1 MEFLNKK
8 DQKYYSKMLKR
19 SMQRAGPYKIKN
31 LVLNYS
37 ETNIKVAK
45 MKNEKMLLDYCGLAN
60 EYSQNI
66 CFIILAK
73 KITQTFLYKK
83 EHVVV
88 YCSINWRVN
97 KIKKVLPN
105 EIIPYEVGT
114 EYAFIMSPNLF
125 EYLKIEINDK
135 LRI

>member
-19 SMQRAGPYKIKN
+19 SMQRLGPYKVKN
-31 LVLNYS
+31 LILNYN

-45 MKNEKMLLDYCGLAN
+45 MKSEKMLLDYCGLSN
-60 EYSQNI
+60 EYSQNM

-83 EHVVV
+83 EYIIV
-88 YCSINWRVN
+88 YCSIDWKVN
-97 KIKKVLPN
+97 KIKKILPN
-105 EIIPYEVGT
+105 QIIASEANN

>member
-8 DQKYYSKMLKR
+8 DQKYHSKMLKR
-19 SMQRAGPYKIKN
+19 SMQRMGPYKIKN
-31 LVLNYS
+31 LILNYN

-45 MKNEKMLLDYCGLAN
+45 MKSEKMLLDYCGLAN
-60 EYSQNI
+60 EYNQNM

-73 KITQTFLYKK
+73 KITQNFLYKR
-83 EHVVV
+83 EYIVV

-97 KIKKVLPN
+97 KIKKILPN
-105 EIIPYEVGT
+105 KIISYEAGS

-125 EYLKIEINDK
+125 EYLKIQIDDK

>member
-19 SMQRAGPYKIKN
+19 SMQRLGPYKVKN
-31 LVLNYS
+31 LILNYN

-45 MKNEKMLLDYCGLAN
+45 MKSEKMLFDYCGLSN
-60 EYSQNI
+60 EYSQNM

-83 EHVVV
+83 EYVIV

-105 EIIPYEVGT
+105 KIIACEANN

>member
-19 SMQRAGPYKIKN
+19 SMQRLGPYKVKN
-31 LVLNYS
+31 LVLNYN

-45 MKNEKMLLDYCGLAN
+45 MKSEKKLLDYCGLSN
-60 EYSQNI
+60 EYSQNM

-83 EHVVV
+83 EYVIV

-105 EIIPYEVGT
+105 QIIACEANN